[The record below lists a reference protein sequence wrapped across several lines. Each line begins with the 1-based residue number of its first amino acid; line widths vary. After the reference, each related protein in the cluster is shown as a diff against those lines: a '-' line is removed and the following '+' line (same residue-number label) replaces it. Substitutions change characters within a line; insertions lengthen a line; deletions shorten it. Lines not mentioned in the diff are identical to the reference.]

1 MKFPPGQ
8 SGNPAGRPLGARN
21 KKTIAMQAV
30 FAATQDETAKMIV
43 ARAQGGNSTARRICA
58 ERTPPELELP
68 PVRCA
73 ADAQKALDMVIEAFG
88 RGEITVREFPCLL
101 GAVDRMTRVVERI
114 EAMSK
119 REHERYKAQRVHGV
133 HPSMIPK
140 PTGEPDRMEA
150 IMAAIERGEDPFPA
164 DPVKS
169 AYVMNGEGLYRQMTE
184 DGCQRTDFDGA
195 ASGLVSSDLYSPVN
209 SEHAAEEESRRP
221 TPCPKLPRSRG
232 SPSPHAGVPSA
243 ASALELTG
251 RYRPSA
257 SPIPPPFAA
266 EGDAASAP

>member
-1 MKFPPGQ
+1 MEKPSYADELELSCYWDDEPLVNNNENTSAGERRSATARGEIAKHDGVAPMKFQPGQ
-8 SGNPAGRPLGARN
+8 SGNPA
-21 KKTIAMQAV
+21 
-30 FAATQDETAKMIV
+30 
-43 ARAQGGNSTARRICA
+43 
-58 ERTPPELELP
+58 
-68 PVRCA
+68 
-73 ADAQKALDMVIEAFG
+73 
-88 RGEITVREFPCLL
+88 
-101 GAVDRMTRVVERI
+101 
-114 EAMSK
+114 
-119 REHERYKAQRVHGV
+119 
-133 HPSMIPK
+133 
-140 PTGEPDRMEA
+140 
-150 IMAAIERGEDPFPA
+150 ERGEDPFPD

-221 TPCPKLPRSRG
+221 TPCPKQPRSRG